1 MKSISLES
9 VIASAAAL
17 ALVYALAILL
27 GLALEVI
34 LCLYIASTAAM
45 LWMVFRILKDP
56 VCTDKT
62 FDDYFYQDRDDI
74 RRVGKD

>member
-56 VCTDKT
+56 VGTDKT

>member
-27 GLALEVI
+27 GLGLEII

-45 LWMVFRILKDP
+45 LGMVFRILKDP